1 VNQTISEPAIRRPL
15 PREAAKILGDCRDL
29 AIHRLLLSFTPM
41 LDRVGDLLMARA
53 EKSDVR
59 DEQALFLDARA
70 ALKSERAN
78 LMAEFERNL
87 RVLVDRRLKGEDEKA
102 SFSAVDS
109 PKLTLIDTSVMDES
123 VLTGNIIRVVE
134 NLCYDELLD
143 LNRAVGYLIGRP
155 DLETKANPLAP
166 TTIVE
171 AFSQALQSIK
181 VEPRIKFTILRELN
195 QSSLGDI
202 NAIYADLNRHL
213 ENLHVIPRLRTPVAP
228 RGGSAAA
235 ERAASAEAKHQAA
248 MAVEAAA
255 EEQGQD
261 LMAVLQRLASA
272 GFGVHRLRQGPGGMP
287 PGMPPGGIQ
296 VPAAGPA
303 VAGTAQA
310 GYPAGGPAVA
320 GAAQAGYPAAGDGGF
335 TAFGAGV
342 SSVTGALPADSG
354 ERAPAPLPTIG
365 QFGGPRIL
373 VTQELGDA
381 LSRLQQGETGFDVG
395 GIPVQFA
402 GVPQGMHNVLRDL
415 QDSPIGAKANQLE
428 AMTIELVA
436 MLFDFVFETKDLP
449 DSMKVLIGR
458 LQIPVLKAAMLDGAF
473 FSKKS
478 HPSRLFVN
486 ALARAGIGW
495 SPTMGTDDPLHKKIE
510 ALVHRVL
517 DEFTDDIYLF
527 DTLRKDLETFLEEE
541 EKNAE
546 ANIQTQADEI
556 DQRDRQEIARVVS
569 RAEIEQR
576 LETHTVPNFLGTFLR
591 EKWINTLV
599 HLQLQGGEESE
610 AWGSALATLD
620 DLVWSVQPKRS
631 SEERKKLVA
640 TLPNLLKRLH
650 GGLQK
655 VGWGGDEREH
665 FMSNLVEAHAA
676 AVKPSL
682 AAEAMPTTAVAE
694 AAAAA
699 AEVAHAKG
707 DVETAA
713 RARALADAMAPAPPP
728 PPEPAIEVV
737 QDHFAD
743 LAATLERGMWIEFEG
758 EDGQLA
764 FAKLAWVSPLRGTY
778 LFTNRQGQK
787 AVSLTADE
795 LADRFRSDRA
805 RLVEAEPLIDRAFVS
820 MLASLEE
827 KFGEHTT

>member
-1 VNQTISEPAIRRPL
+1 VNQTKSEPATRRPL
-15 PREAAKILGDCRDL
+15 PRETAKILGDCRDL

-109 PKLTLIDTSVMDES
+109 PKLTLIDTTQMDES

-134 NLCYDELLD
+134 NLCYEELLE

-155 DLETKANPLAP
+155 DLETKSNPLAP

-181 VEPRIKFTILRELN
+181 VDQRIKHAILRELN
-195 QSSLGDI
+195 QSSLADI

-213 ENLHVIPRLRTPVAP
+213 ENLHVVPRLRSPVAP
-228 RGGSAAA
+228 RGGGSAV
-235 ERAASAEAKHQAA
+235 ERVASAEAKQQSA
-248 MAVEAAA
+248 AAA
-255 EEQGQD
+255 EAAPEDQGQD

-287 PGMPPGGIQ
+287 PGIPPGGIQ
-296 VPAAGPA
+296 VPPAGPA
-303 VAGTAQA
+303 QA
-310 GYPAGGPAVA
+310 GVA
-320 GAAQAGYPAAGDGGF
+320 QPGYAPAGDGGF
-335 TAFGAGV
+335 AAFGAGV
-342 SSVTGALPADSG
+342 SSVMGAHPADSG

-495 SPTMGTDDPLHKKIE
+495 SPTMGIDDPLHKKIE

-546 ANIQTQADEI
+546 ANIQTSADEI

-569 RAEIEQR
+569 RAAIEQR
-576 LETHTVPNFLGTFLR
+576 LETHTVPNFLGAFLR

-599 HLQLQGGEESE
+599 YLQLQGGEESE
-610 AWGSALATLD
+610 PWGSALATLD

-655 VGWGGDEREH
+655 VGWGADEREH

-682 AAEAMPTTAVAE
+682 AAEAMPTTAVAA

-707 DVETAA
+707 DVETATK
-713 RARALADAMAPAPPP
+713 ARALAEAMAPAPPL
-728 PPEPAIEVV
+728 PPEPAVEVV

-743 LAATLERGMWIEFEG
+743 LAATLERGMWVEFEG
-758 EDGQLA
+758 DDGQLA

-820 MLASLEE
+820 MMASLEE
-827 KFGEHTT
+827 KFGEHTI

>member
-1 VNQTISEPAIRRPL
+1 MHPVRCGCCEGAAPVPQPHEKGLGAVNQTTSEPATRRPL
-15 PREAAKILGDCRDL
+15 PRATAKILGDCRDL
-29 AIHRLLLSFTPM
+29 AIHRLLLSFSPM
-41 LDRVGDLLMARA
+41 LDRVGELLMARA

-78 LMAEFERNL
+78 LMTEFERNL

-109 PKLTLIDTSVMDES
+109 PKLTLIDTTAMDES
-123 VLTGNIIRVVE
+123 VVTGNIIRVVE
-134 NLCYDELLD
+134 NLCYEELLE

-171 AFSQALQSIK
+171 AFSEALHSMK
-181 VEPRIKFTILRELN
+181 VDPRIKFTILKELN

-213 ENLHVIPRLRTPVAP
+213 ENLHVVPRLRSSLAP
-228 RGGSAAA
+228 RGGGSSAA
-235 ERAASAEAKHQAA
+235 ERMASAEAKQHSA
-248 MAVEAAA
+248 AAA
-255 EEQGQD
+255 EAAPEDQGQD

-303 VAGTAQA
+303 QA
-310 GYPAGGPAVA
+310 GYP
-320 GAAQAGYPAAGDGGF
+320 QLGDGGF
-335 TAFGAGV
+335 AAFGAGV
-342 SSVTGALPADSG
+342 SSVMGALPADIG
-354 ERAPAPLPTIG
+354 ARAPAPLPTIG

-478 HPSRLFVN
+478 HPSRLFIN

-510 ALVHRVL
+510 ELVHRVL

-527 DTLRKDLETFLEEE
+527 DTLRKELETFLVDEERH
-541 EKNAE
+541 AE
-546 ANIQTQADEI
+546 ANIQTSADEI

-569 RAEIEQR
+569 RSEIEKR
-576 LETHTVPNFLGTFLR
+576 LETHAVPNFLATFLR
-591 EKWINTLV
+591 DKWIDTLV
-599 HLQLQGGEESE
+599 HLQMQGGEESE

-620 DLVWSVQPKRS
+620 DLVWSVQPKRTS
-631 SEERKKLVA
+631 DERKKLVA

-650 GGLQK
+650 GGLQN
-655 VGWGGDEREH
+655 VGWGGDEREQ

-676 AVKPSL
+676 SVKPSL
-682 AAEAMPTTAVAE
+682 ASEAMPTTAVAE

-699 AEVAHAKG
+699 AEEARAKG
-707 DVETAA
+707 DIEAA
-713 RARALADAMAPAPPP
+713 AKALALADAMAPAPPP
-728 PPEPAIEVV
+728 PPLEPTVEVF
-737 QDHFAD
+737 QDHFAE
-743 LAATLERGMWIEFEG
+743 LAATLERG
-758 EDGQLA
+758 
-764 FAKLAWVSPLRGTY
+764 
-778 LFTNRQGQK
+778 
-787 AVSLTADE
+787 
-795 LADRFRSDRA
+795 
-805 RLVEAEPLIDRAFVS
+805 
-820 MLASLEE
+820 
-827 KFGEHTT
+827 

>member
-1 VNQTISEPAIRRPL
+1 VNQTTSEPAIRRPL
-15 PREAAKILGDCRDL
+15 PRETAKILGDCRDL
-29 AIHRLLLSFTPM
+29 AIHRLLLSFTSM

-59 DEQALFLDARA
+59 DEQALFLDARQ
-70 ALKSERAN
+70 ALKTERAS
-78 LMAEFERNL
+78 LMSEFEKNL
-87 RVLVDRRLKGEDEKA
+87 RVLVDRRLKGEDVKA

-109 PKLTLIDTSVMDES
+109 PKLTLIDTTVMDES

-134 NLCYDELLD
+134 NLCYDELLEF
-143 LNRAVGYLIGRP
+143 NRAVGYLIGRP

-171 AFSQALQSIK
+171 AFTQALQSIK
-181 VEPRIKFTILRELN
+181 LEQRLKFTILRELN

-213 ENLHVIPRLRTPVAP
+213 ENLNVVPRLRSSAP
-228 RGGSAAA
+228 HRGGGSPA
-235 ERAASAEAKHQAA
+235 ERAAAQAKEK
-248 MAVEAAA
+248 EAATQPA
-255 EEQGQD
+255 EGPAPEQD
-261 LMAVLQRLASA
+261 LMAIMQRLAGA
-272 GFGVHRLRQGPGGMP
+272 GFGVHRLRAGAMP
-287 PGMPPGGIQ
+287 AGLPPGGIQ

-303 VAGTAQA
+303 A
-310 GYPAGGPAVA
+310 P
-320 GAAQAGYPAAGDGGF
+320 GAAAGDAGLG
-335 TAFGAGV
+335 AFAM
-342 SSVTGALPADSG
+342 PADAD
-354 ERAPAPLPTIG
+354 RAPAPVPTIG

-473 FSKKS
+473 FSKKA

-495 SPTMGTDDPLHKKIE
+495 SPTMGTDDPLYKKVE

-517 DEFTDDIYLF
+517 DEFADDIYLF
-527 DTLRKDLETFLEEE
+527 DELRKDLETFLASE

-546 ANIQTQADEI
+546 ANIQTSADEI

-569 RAEIEQR
+569 RAEIEKR
-576 LETHTVPNFLGTFLR
+576 LEVNTVPNFLGAFLR
-591 EKWINTLV
+591 DKWIATLV
-599 HLQLQGGEESE
+599 HMQLQGGEESE

-620 DLVWSVQPKRS
+620 DLVWSVQPKRTTD
-631 SEERKKLVA
+631 ERRKLVA

-650 GGLQK
+650 GGLQNI
-655 VGWGGDEREH
+655 GWEADQREQ

-682 AAEAMPTTAVAE
+682 AAEAMPTTAMAE
-694 AAAAA
+694 AAAAV
-699 AEVAHAKG
+699 AEEAHAKG
-707 DVETAA
+707 DAATAA
-713 RARALADAMAPAPPP
+713 KARALAEAMAPAPPP
-728 PPEPAIEVV
+728 EPEPVVEVV
-737 QDHFAD
+737 QDHYAE
-743 LAATLERGMWIEFEG
+743 LAGSLERGMWIEFEG
-758 EDGQLA
+758 DGGQLA

-795 LADRFRSDRA
+795 LADRFRNDRA
-805 RLVEAEPLIDRAFVS
+805 RLVEAEPLVDRAFVS
-820 MLASLEE
+820 MMASLEE

>member
-1 VNQTISEPAIRRPL
+1 MPNSNSDRGQPPPPQPVTSY
-15 PREAAKILGDCRDL
+15 
-29 AIHRLLLSFTPM
+29 LSWG
-41 LDRVGDLLMARA
+41 RNC
-53 EKSDVR
+53 
-59 DEQALFLDARA
+59 RA
-70 ALKSERAN
+70 AH
-78 LMAEFERNL
+78 RNVF
-87 RVLVDRRLKGEDEKA
+87 RPSWADELGRFDDA
-102 SFSAVDS
+102 DAPLLAVGLGRSYGDS
-109 PKLTLIDTSVMDES
+109 CLNDGGYLIDTTAMDES

-134 NLCYDELLD
+134 NLCYDELLE

-171 AFSQALQSIK
+171 AFNQALQSIK
-181 VEPRIKFTILRELN
+181 LDQRIKFTILRELN
-195 QSSLGDI
+195 QSSLGEI

-213 ENLHVIPRLRTPVAP
+213 ENLRVVPRLRRSVAH
-228 RGGSAAA
+228 RGGGGPA
-235 ERAASAEAKHQAA
+235 ERAAVAEAK
-248 MAVEAAA
+248 EAAA
-255 EEQGQD
+255 EAEGQEND
-261 LMAVLQRLASA
+261 LMAMLQRLASA
-272 GFGVHRLRQGPGGMP
+272 GFGVHRLRQGAMP
-287 PGMPPGGIQ
+287 AGLPPGGIQ

-303 VAGTAQA
+303 APGAGFA
-310 GYPAGGPAVA
+310 
-320 GAAQAGYPAAGDGGF
+320 
-335 TAFGAGV
+335 AFGMPPGMGMP
-342 SSVTGALPADSG
+342 SGAPGEAL

-458 LQIPVLKAAMLDGAF
+458 LQIPVLKAAMLDVAF
-473 FSKKS
+473 FSKKA

-517 DEFTDDIYLF
+517 DEFADDIYLF
-527 DTLRKDLETFLEEE
+527 DELRKDLETFLSEE
-541 EKNAE
+541 EKSAE
-546 ANIQTQADEI
+546 ANIQTSADEI

-569 RAEIEQR
+569 RSEIEKR
-576 LETHTVPNFLGTFLR
+576 LETHTVPNFLGAFLR
-591 EKWINTLV
+591 DKWIATLV
-599 HLQLQGGEESE
+599 QMQMQGGEESE

-620 DLVWSVQPKRS
+620 DLVWSVQPKRTT
-631 SEERKKLVA
+631 EERKKLVA

-650 GGLQK
+650 GGLQNI
-655 VGWGGDEREH
+655 GWQADEREQ

-682 AAEAMPTTAVAE
+682 AAEPMPTTAVAE

-699 AEVAHAKG
+699 AEEARAKG
-707 DVETAA
+707 DIETAEK
-713 RARALADAMAPAPPP
+713 ARALADAMAPAPPP
-728 PPEPAIEVV
+728 PPPEPTVEVV
-737 QDHFAD
+737 QDHFAE

-758 EDGQLA
+758 DDGQLA

-795 LADRFRSDRA
+795 LADRFRNDRA

-820 MLASLEE
+820 MMASLEE
-827 KFGEHTT
+827 KLGEHTT

>member
-1 VNQTISEPAIRRPL
+1 MNQTTSEPATRRPL
-15 PREAAKILGDCRDL
+15 PRETAKILGDCRDL
-29 AIHRLLLSFTPM
+29 AIHRLLLSFTSM
-41 LDRVGDLLMARA
+41 LDRVGDLLLGRA

-70 ALKSERAN
+70 ALKSERAS
-78 LMAEFERNL
+78 LMGEFEKNL
-87 RVLVDRRLKGEDEKA
+87 RLLVDRRLKGEDPKTT
-102 SFSAVDS
+102 FSTVDS
-109 PKLTLIDTSVMDES
+109 GKLTLIDTTVMDES
-123 VLTGNIIRVVE
+123 VLTGNIVRVVE

-143 LNRAVGYLIGRP
+143 LNRAVGFLIGRP

-181 VEPRIKFTILRELN
+181 LDQRIKFTILRELN

-213 ENLHVIPRLRTPVAP
+213 ENLHVVPRPRHSSTH
-228 RGGSAAA
+228 RGGGQA
-235 ERAASAEAKHQAA
+235 ERAAAAEAREK
-248 MAVEAAA
+248 EAAA
-255 EEQGQD
+255 AAAAAEDAGQEND

-272 GFGVHRLRQGPGGMP
+272 GFGVHRLRQGAMP
-287 PGMPPGGIQ
+287 AGLPPGGIQ
-296 VPAAGPA
+296 VPPAGPA
-303 VAGTAQA
+303 APGMQQA
-310 GYPAGGPAVA
+310 GYPASAD
-320 GAAQAGYPAAGDGGF
+320 GAFASDG
-335 TAFGAGV
+335 
-342 SSVTGALPADSG
+342 G

-473 FSKKS
+473 FSKKA

-486 ALARAGIGW
+486 ALAHAGIGW
-495 SPTMGTDDPLHKKIE
+495 SPTMGTEDPLYKKVE
-510 ALVHRVL
+510 VLVHRVL
-517 DEFTDDIYLF
+517 DEFADDIYLF
-527 DTLRKDLETFLEEE
+527 DELRKDLETFLSEEE
-541 EKNAE
+541 EKAE
-546 ANIQTQADEI
+546 ANIQTSADEI

-569 RAEIEQR
+569 RAEIEKR
-576 LETHTVPNFLGTFLR
+576 LEAHTVPNFLGAFLR
-591 EKWINTLV
+591 EKWIGTLV
-599 HLQLQGGEESE
+599 QMQLQGGEESE

-620 DLVWSVQPKRS
+620 DLVWSVQPKRTT
-631 SEERKKLVA
+631 EERKKLVA

-650 GGLQK
+650 GGLQN
-655 VGWGGDEREH
+655 VGWQADEREQ

-682 AAEAMPTTAVAE
+682 AAVPMPTTAVAE

-699 AEVAHAKG
+699 AEEARAKG

-713 RARALADAMAPAPPP
+713 KALALADAMAPAPPP
-728 PPEPAIEVV
+728 APEPMVEVV
-737 QDHFAD
+737 QDHFSE

-758 EDGQLA
+758 DDGQLA

-795 LADRFRSDRA
+795 LADRFRNDRA
-805 RLVEAEPLIDRAFVS
+805 RLVEAEPLVDRAFVS
-820 MLASLEE
+820 MMASLEE